1 MNQLDHMLADM
12 ERDDLAVVLENTDPE
27 RVRGALYRK
36 RKTARDLALLL
47 SPGAD
52 AVLEEIA
59 QCASRITFERFGKT
73 VGLYVPVYLSNYCV
87 GRCPYCGFRAGEDI
101 VRRTLRP
108 DEIAEEM
115 KVVQAYGMR
124 DVLLVAGES
133 LKEVNIDYLGQAV
146 SLAREYVPS
155 VSVEVAPLSKQNYK
169 ALTEHGAYGVTL
181 YQETFDRAK
190 YTEFH
195 PTGPKSD
202 YRYRLESLDRA
213 GAAGVRKLTAGAL
226 FGLAP
231 WRMEGLRL
239 GIYVAYLQKKW
250 WKSQVSVGL
259 PRLHNAPSDFSIPYA
274 VDDRALV
281 HLIVALRVFSEDL
294 GIAISTRETPAFRTN
309 LLGLGVTYMSAGSKT
324 EPGGYS
330 ESGVSGNQFEVA
342 DLRAP
347 SDVAKSLIHMGY
359 DPVWKDWD
367 YSFGWRSN

>member
-1 MNQLDHMLADM
+1 
-12 ERDDLAVVLENTDPE
+12 
-27 RVRGALYRK
+27 
-36 RKTARDLALLL
+36 
-47 SPGAD
+47 
-52 AVLEEIA
+52 
-59 QCASRITFERFGKT
+59 
-73 VGLYVPVYLSNYCV
+73 
-87 GRCPYCGFRAGEDI
+87 
-101 VRRTLRP
+101 
-108 DEIAEEM
+108 
-115 KVVQAYGMR
+115 
-124 DVLLVAGES
+124 
-133 LKEVNIDYLGQAV
+133 
-146 SLAREYVPS
+146 
-155 VSVEVAPLSKQNYK
+155 VEVAPLSKQNYK
-169 ALTEHGAYGVTL
+169 TLTEHGAYGVTL
-181 YQETFDRAK
+181 YQETFDRTR

-231 WRMEGLRL
+231 WRMEGLKL
-239 GIYVAYLQKKW
+239 GIYLDYLQKKW

-259 PRLHNAPSDFSIPYA
+259 PRLHNAPSDFSIPYT

-330 ESGVSGNQFEVA
+330 DSGVSGNQFEVA
-342 DLRAP
+342 DLREP
-347 SDVAKSLIHMGY
+347 SDVAKSLVRMGY